1 MRILLALSLSVLLL
15 GSLAGCHTVKG
26 RHVGTAVGAG
36 AGAVA
41 GYHIGKSLES

>member
-1 MRILLALSLSVLLL
+1 MRVLSAIIFSICLL
-15 GSLAGCHTVKG
+15 GLAGCHTVKG

-41 GYHIGKSLES
+41 GYHIGKALE